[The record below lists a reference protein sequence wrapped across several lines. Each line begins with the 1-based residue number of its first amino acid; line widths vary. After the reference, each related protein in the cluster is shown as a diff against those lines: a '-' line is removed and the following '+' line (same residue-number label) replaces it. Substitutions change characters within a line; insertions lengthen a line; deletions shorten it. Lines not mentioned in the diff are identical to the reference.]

1 MHNGFQLNA
10 DGEYIK
16 SPDFKK
22 YNPLTGESKDTSTAV
37 KKNTSIHCSSIDLT
51 QCSAKGQ

>member
-1 MHNGFQLNA
+1 MQNGFELNV
-10 DGEYIK
+10 DGEHIK

-37 KKNTSIHCSSIDLT
+37 KKNSSVNY
-51 QCSAKGQ
+51 SRF